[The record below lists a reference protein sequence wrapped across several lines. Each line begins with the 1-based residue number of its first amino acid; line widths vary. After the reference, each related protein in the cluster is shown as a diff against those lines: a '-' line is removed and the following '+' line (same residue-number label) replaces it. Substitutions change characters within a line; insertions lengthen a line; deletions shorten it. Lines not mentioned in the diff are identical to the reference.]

1 MKNRRKKPDW
11 RPDCVG
17 AVLLAPDVIA
27 KRTAALGAKITR
39 DYARRPLAGRDLVAV
54 GVLRGASL
62 FFADLLREIRLP
74 LLVDFIS
81 ASSYGKETKTTGE
94 VKIVKDLQEPVR
106 GRHVLLVEDV
116 VDTGLTLTFLRKTLL
131 ARGAR
136 TVRICALLDKP
147 RKRRVKIRA
156 DYVGFTLPDR
166 FVIGYGL
173 DYEER
178 YRNLPYVAT
187 PR

>member
-1 MKNRRKKPDW
+1 MWKPEVVGEILIPPTKIARRV
-11 RPDCVG
+11 R
-17 AVLLAPDVIA
+17 
-27 KRTAALGAKITR
+27 ALGAKITR
-39 DYARRPLAGRDLVAV
+39 DYGRRPLAGSDLVAV

-74 LLVDFIS
+74 VIVDFIS

-116 VDTGLTLTFLRKTLL
+116 VDTGLTLSFLRKTLR
-131 ARGAR
+131 ARGAKS
-136 TVRICALLDKP
+136 VRLCALLDKP
-147 RKRRVKIRA
+147 AKRRVAIRA
-156 DYVGFTLPDR
+156 DYVGFTLADR

-187 PR
+187 PK

>member
-1 MKNRRKKPDW
+1 MSGIWKPEVVGEILIPPAKIARRV
-11 RPDCVG
+11 R
-17 AVLLAPDVIA
+17 
-27 KRTAALGAKITR
+27 ALGAKITR
-39 DYARRPLAGRDLVAV
+39 DYGRRPLAGRDLVVV

-62 FFADLLREIRLP
+62 FLADLLRQIRLP
-74 LLVDFIS
+74 VVVDFIS

-116 VDTGLTLTFLRKTLL
+116 VDTGLTLTFLRKTLR
-131 ARGAR
+131 ARGASS
-136 TVRICALLDKP
+136 VRICALLDKP
-147 RKRRVKIRA
+147 AKRRVAIRA

-187 PR
+187 PK